1 MRLRVVMGTLGL
13 ILALVW
19 AMAFLYQRNNVDFL
33 MAMFWAD
40 APTAVR
46 VSSLWS
52 ALQIWITALLVLP
65 VAATSIGTMF
75 GARRMVRVLRIGVAT
90 SAVLS
95 VGVLVIYTGMAV
107 PRVAGGGP
115 VVPANPRIYYELL
128 VALGTLGLQIVLLVL
143 FWRFGNRTGGALR
156 TAEETDGGPKS
167 DEPLQPSSRDSQRA
181 ALPPRPFV
189 PGDASSRLPGIIQ

>member
-1 MRLRVVMGTLGL
+1 MRLRIVMGTLGL
-13 ILALVW
+13 LLAVVW

-33 MAMFWAD
+33 MAVFWAD

-52 ALQIWITALLVLP
+52 VLQIWITALLVLP

-75 GARRMVRVLRIGVAT
+75 GSRRMVRVLRVGVAT

-95 VGVLVIYTGMAV
+95 LGILVIYAGMAV

-143 FWRFGNRTGGALR
+143 FRRFGNDSGGALR
-156 TAEETDGGPKS
+156 TAEETDRGPQSKK
-167 DEPLQPSSRDSQRA
+167 PLPPSSGSMIRWRDSLRLEPRA
-181 ALPPRPFV
+181 IVRARR
-189 PGDASSRLPGIIQ
+189 S